1 MPMREELENL
11 LADLGRRRRE
21 AEAEAGHA
29 AEQLARLAA
38 GLAPLDELDPEQV
51 RAAADTFSD
60 ALARLRELRQ
70 FARDVRRLLM

>member
-1 MPMREELENL
+1 MREELEKL
-11 LADLGRRRRE
+11 LADMGAARRE

-38 GLAPLDELDPEQV
+38 GFTPLEETDHEQL

-60 ALARLRELRQ
+60 AVARLKQIKRFAHDLR
-70 FARDVRRLLM
+70 RILM